1 MEIRKVDFLIAGQGL
16 SGSLLA
22 WFLLKAGKTFLI
34 VDPELESTS
43 SKVAAGMIHP
53 VTGRRIVKSWNAD
66 EFIPFAKSIYKEIEI
81 EANQQFFYDIPVLE
95 IYQDHGNRNDWMAR
109 AAAPSFQNFIGEECN
124 SKDVH
129 KNVIAPLGGQWVHNC
144 GWLDTVPFLN
154 YLQLLFISNSC
165 YQKGK
170 IISSDIKFHNQTI
183 EWNNIIASSFI
194 SCTGYEAMNDE
205 LWSNLNFKPAKG
217 EVVKFKAEG
226 LPNDY
231 ILHNKIKIIP
241 DSEGNFRSGASYDWT
256 NLDNIPS
263 TEGKDFITNG
273 IEKLTTT
280 PFEIIEHAAG
290 VRPATQDRRP
300 LLGKHPT
307 INNVYIFN
315 GMGSKGVMMIPLLAD
330 KMVKY
335 LNKEEELDAE
345 YDVSR
350 IYYGMK

>member
-22 WFLLKAGKTFLI
+22 WFLIKAGKTVLI

-66 EFIPFAKSIYKEIEI
+66 EFIPFAKSIYKEIEHV
-81 EANQQFFYDIPVLE
+81 ANQHFFYDIPVLE

-124 SKDVH
+124 PSEVH
-129 KNVIAPLGGQWVHNC
+129 EHVIAPLGGQWVHNC
-144 GWLDTVPFLN
+144 GWLDTVPFLK
-154 YLQLLFISNSC
+154 YLKEFFANINS
-165 YQKGK
+165 YQKGIVDWK
-170 IISSDIKFHNQTI
+170 DVSMNEDLI
-183 EWNNIIASSFI
+183 EWNNIRASSFI
-194 SCTGYEAMNDE
+194 SCTGYEAMNDI

-217 EVVKFKAEG
+217 EVVKFKAAG
-226 LPNDY
+226 IPNNY

-263 TEGKDFITNG
+263 NEGKDFIQEG
-273 IEKLTTT
+273 IEKLIKT
-280 PFEIIEHAAG
+280 PFEIIEHTAG

-315 GMGSKGVMMIPLLAD
+315 GMGSKGVMMIPLLAT
-330 KMVKY
+330 KMLGNILQGEKLY
-335 LNKEEELDAE
+335 EE
-345 YDVSR
+345 YDIR
-350 IYYGMK
+350 RLFKLDT

>member
-1 MEIRKVDFLIAGQGL
+1 VEIRKVDFLIAGQGL

-22 WFLLKAGKTFLI
+22 WFLIKAGKKVLV
-34 VDPELESTS
+34 VDPELASTS

-66 EFIPFAKSIYKEIEI
+66 EFIPYARSIYKEIET

-109 AAAPSFQNFIGEECN
+109 AAAPSFQNFIGEECSSN
-124 SKDVH
+124 DVH
-129 KNVIAPLGGQWVHNC
+129 ENVIAPLGAQWVYNC

-154 YLQLLFISNSC
+154 YLQHFFKSNSC
-165 YQKGK
+165 YQKGN
-170 IISSDIKFHNQTI
+170 ILSNEITIHDDSI

-194 SCTGYEAMNDE
+194 SCTGYEAMNDK
-205 LWSNLNFKPAKG
+205 LWSNLNFNPAKG
-217 EVVKFKAEG
+217 EVVKFKAAG
-226 LPNDY
+226 IPNNC

-256 NLDNIPS
+256 NLDTIPS
-263 TEGKDFITNG
+263 KEGKDFIQEG
-273 IEKLTTT
+273 IEKLIKT

-290 VRPATQDRRP
+290 VRPATKDRRP

-315 GMGSKGVMMIPLLAD
+315 GMGSKGVMMIPLLAT
-330 KMVKY
+330 KM
-335 LNKEEELDAE
+335 LRTILQGEELYEE
-345 YDVSR
+345 YDIR
-350 IYYGMK
+350 RLFKLDT

>member
-22 WFLLKAGKTFLI
+22 WFLIKVGKKVLI
-34 VDPELESTS
+34 VDPEVASTS

-66 EFIPFAKSIYKEIEI
+66 EFIPFAKIIYKEIEF

-109 AAAPSFQNFIGEECN
+109 AAAPSFHNFIGEECN

-129 KNVIAPLGGQWVHNC
+129 ENVIAPLGGQWVHNC

-154 YLQLLFISNSC
+154 YLQDFFKINNC

-170 IISSDIKFHNQTI
+170 ISSDEIIIHGNSV

-194 SCTGYEAMNDE
+194 SCTGNEAMTDP

-226 LPNDY
+226 IPNNY

-241 DSEGNFRSGASYDWT
+241 DSDGNFRSGASYDWT
-256 NLDNIPS
+256 NLNTIPS
-263 TEGKDFITNG
+263 KEGKDFIEEG
-273 IEKLTTT
+273 IVKLIKA
-280 PFEIIEHAAG
+280 PYEIIEHAAG

-335 LNKEEELDAE
+335 LNGENELEAE
-345 YDVSR
+345 FDVNR
-350 IYYGMK
+350 IYSALR